1 MSLFE
6 EPATVRDGKEKLII
20 CQLDGFYP
28 EALDIKWMRCALKDS
43 HFQEITEGVVT
54 SPTVKN
60 DDGTFSV
67 TSSLALKPALEN
79 NMYQCVAWHRSW
91 LISQSLN
98 VTVFEN
104 SEFPPMLTLL
114 ANTWLECGILRGLGT
129 LLGKERKLGAEGK
142 QVGFLFSS
150 HQSHQLMAQRQ
161 MHVAVYRIV
170 MAVYLLRIA
179 SESGCF

>member
-1 MSLFE
+1 MSLSE
-6 EPATVRDGKEKLII
+6 KPATARDGKEKLII

-28 EALDIKWMRCALKDS
+28 EALDIKWMGCALKDS

-54 SPTVKN
+54 GPTVKN

-67 TSSLALKPALEN
+67 TSSLALKPALEDH
-79 NMYQCVAWHRSW
+79 MYQCVAWHRSW
-91 LISQSLN
+91 LMPQSLN

-104 SEFPPMLTLL
+104 SEFPPRLTLL
-114 ANTWLECGILRGLGT
+114 ANTWLERGILRGLGT

-142 QVGFLFSS
+142 QAGFLFSS
-150 HQSHQLMAQRQ
+150 HQSHLMAQRQ

-179 SESGCF
+179 SECGSF